1 MANEEK
7 QENAREKE
15 QGGQPPKA
23 KSGTKKPKSRKRK
36 KPPKKAERLRW
47 TVRDSVFSCL
57 FRQRKYLRELYLVL
71 HPEDAD
77 VKTTDIRIITIENVL
92 TNGEHNDLG
101 FLVRNSLLVLVEA
114 QTTFSVNLGL
124 RLLLYVAETYRRL
137 GDERGWDVYSSRA
150 LEVPRPELVV
160 IYAGSATNVPDSL
173 RVSVVYQQEKEKEGA
188 AKPEKT
194 EDVLDAGIKIL
205 RFRGTR
211 DIADQYVRFCEITAE
226 KEKQFGRTQEAID
239 AIFQTCRKEG
249 VLVAFLR
256 SKEKEVRDIMTS
268 LFDETRIRE
277 LHDNTIREDGRAEGR
292 EQGRVEGREAGMM
305 DIISKML
312 RRNEPISKI
321 MEYTDA
327 TAEKIAEIARSIG
340 VSPVT

>member
-7 QENAREKE
+7 QENAQGKE
-15 QGGQPPKA
+15 RGGQPPKA

-57 FRQRKYLRELYLVL
+57 FRQPEYLRELYLVL
-71 HPEDAD
+71 HPEDVG
-77 VKTTDIRIITIENVL
+77 VKEKDFQIITIENVL

-150 LEVPRPELVV
+150 LEVPRPELAV

-173 RVSVVYQQEKEKEGA
+173 RVSVVYQQDKEGA
-188 AKPEKT
+188 MKPEKT

-205 RFRGTR
+205 RFRGTM

-239 AIFQTCRKEG
+239 AIFRTCREEG
-249 VLVAFLR
+249 VLAAFLR

-277 LHDNTIREDGRAEGR
+277 LHDNTIREEGR
-292 EQGRVEGREAGMM
+292 EQGRAEGKA
-305 DIISKML
+305 DIIAEML
-312 RRNEPISKI
+312 RDNASMSLIEK
-321 MEYTDA
+321 YTRVS
-327 TAEKIAEIARSIG
+327 AEKIAEIARSIG

>member
-1 MANEEK
+1 M
-7 QENAREKE
+7 
-15 QGGQPPKA
+15 
-23 KSGTKKPKSRKRK
+23 
-36 KPPKKAERLRW
+36 
-47 TVRDSVFSCL
+47 
-57 FRQRKYLRELYLVL
+57 
-71 HPEDAD
+71 HPEDVG
-77 VKTTDIRIITIENVL
+77 VKEKDFQIITIENVL

-150 LEVPRPELVV
+150 LEVPRPELAV

-173 RVSVVYQQEKEKEGA
+173 RVSVVYQQDKEGA
-188 AKPEKT
+188 MKPEKT
-194 EDVLDAGIKIL
+194 
-205 RFRGTR
+205 
-211 DIADQYVRFCEITAE
+211 
-226 KEKQFGRTQEAID
+226 
-239 AIFQTCRKEG
+239 EG

-277 LHDNTIREDGRAEGR
+277 LHDNTIREEGR
-292 EQGRVEGREAGMM
+292 EQGRAEGKA
-305 DIISKML
+305 DIIAEML
-312 RRNEPISKI
+312 RDNASMSLIEK
-321 MEYTDA
+321 YTRVS
-327 TAEKIAEIARSIG
+327 AEKIAEIARSIG

>member
-7 QENAREKE
+7 QENAQGKE
-15 QGGQPPKA
+15 RSGQPPKA

-173 RVSVVYQQEKEKEGA
+173 RVSVVYQQDKEGA

-205 RFRGTR
+205 RFRGTM
-211 DIADQYVRFCEITAE
+211 DVIDQYIRFCEITAE
-226 KEKQFGRTQEAID
+226 KEKLFGRTQEAID
-239 AIFQTCRKEG
+239 AIFRACREEG

-277 LHDNTIREDGRAEGR
+277 LHDNTIREEGRA
-292 EQGRVEGREAGMM
+292 EGREAGMM

-340 VSPVT
+340 VAPVT

>member
-7 QENAREKE
+7 QENAQGKE
-15 QGGQPPKA
+15 RGGQPPKA

-57 FRQRKYLRELYLVL
+57 FRQPEYLRELYLVL
-71 HPEDAD
+71 HPEDVG
-77 VKTTDIRIITIENVL
+77 VKEKDFQIITIENVL

-150 LEVPRPELVV
+150 LEVPRPELAV

-173 RVSVVYQQEKEKEGA
+173 RVSVVYQQEKEGA
-188 AKPEKT
+188 MKPEKT

-205 RFRGTR
+205 RFRGTM

-226 KEKQFGRTQEAID
+226 KEKLFGRTQEAIG
-239 AIFQTCRKEG
+239 AIFRTCREEG

-277 LHDNTIREDGRAEGR
+277 LHDNTIREEGR
-292 EQGRVEGREAGMM
+292 EEGRVEGRAEGVA

-312 RRNEPISKI
+312 RKNEPIGKI

-340 VSPVT
+340 LAPVT